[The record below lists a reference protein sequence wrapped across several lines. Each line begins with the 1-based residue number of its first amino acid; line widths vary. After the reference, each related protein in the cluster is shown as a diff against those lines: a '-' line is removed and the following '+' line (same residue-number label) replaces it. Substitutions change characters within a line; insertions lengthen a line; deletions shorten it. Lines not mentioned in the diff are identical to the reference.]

1 MVVVSSLSDI
11 TSGSGASGS
20 GPGPGFGASSSSSSS
35 SSSSPLQH
43 QQQQQPFLLPSGNSN
58 GDTVIRNAYE
68 SFQRDTPFV
77 TKFVMTAQ
85 TVSWFISWFVDLTFA
100 LSNIPYF
107 TVQRF
112 EIYRLVTNLFI
123 CNSFFNLVFTY
134 LSFVETGR
142 RLERSMGSTA
152 FAVLFSSFGVVS
164 NVLYVVLSILMGV
177 FWTMPSFGIWIV
189 LFGII
194 SLECATPPGGGTAEQ
209 QQRNR
214 RLFMFE
220 VPTKFYPLALFG
232 IFTLLGGGGFQLGY
246 LISIGLGYMTG
257 WGYLDR
263 FKVSNTTCRRWEE
276 SSSFLNGV
284 TSLDGWVLSTSA
296 IGGAISGGTWND
308 DRSAFN
314 NGSNSTSS
322 PLWAGGLG
330 ETTGQTVLLED
341 EQGTSNPTIPQ
352 SGGRQLGGGGGG
364 VGGGPSRRMNT
375 DAREARLKAIER
387 RMATSRGGGNSPSGT
402 QPQGEES
409 V

>member
-20 GPGPGFGASSSSSSS
+20 GPGPGFGASSSSP
-35 SSSSPLQH
+35 SSSPLQ
-43 QQQQQPFLLPSGNSN
+43 QQQHQPFLLPSGNNN
-58 GDTVIRNAYE
+58 GDDVIRNAYE

-77 TKFVMTAQ
+77 TKFVMMAQ
-85 TVSWFISWFVDLTFA
+85 IVSWFISWFVDLTFA

-112 EIYRLVTNLFI
+112 EIYRIVTNLFI

-164 NVLYVVLSILMGV
+164 NVLYVVLSIVVGV
-177 FWTMPSFGIWIV
+177 FWTIPSFGIWIV

-194 SLECATPPGGGTAEQ
+194 SLECASPPGGGPAEQ

-214 RLFMFE
+214 KLFMFE
-220 VPTKFYPLALFG
+220 VPTKFYPLALFS

-296 IGGAISGGTWND
+296 IGAIGGGTWND
-308 DRSAFN
+308 DRSASHN
-314 NGSNSTSS
+314 DRRSTSS
-322 PLWAGGLG
+322 PLRARGHG
-330 ETTGQTVLLED
+330 ESTGRTILLED
-341 EQGTSNPTIPQ
+341 EPGTSNPTIPH
-352 SGGRQLGGGGGG
+352 SGGRQLGGGGG
-364 VGGGPSRRMNT
+364 VGGGPSRRT
-375 DAREARLKAIER
+375 SADAREARLKAIER
-387 RMATSRGGGNSPSGT
+387 RMATSRGGGNSQSGT